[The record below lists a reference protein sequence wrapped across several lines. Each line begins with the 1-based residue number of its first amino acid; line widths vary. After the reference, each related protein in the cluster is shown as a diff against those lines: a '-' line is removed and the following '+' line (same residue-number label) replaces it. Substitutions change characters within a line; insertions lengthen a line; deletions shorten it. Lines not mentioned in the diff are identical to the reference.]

1 MSAQR
6 IEGPG
11 MLGSLSLIRDLIDGP
26 RRAHDEYGTIFKLN
40 VGPAGSNV
48 YFISEPQ
55 WIEQVLLTNRERYI
69 KDRIFQWLRPI
80 FGDGLLVSE
89 GEKWKRNRRMMAP
102 AFHRKRLLRHDVA
115 MVDCAQAA
123 VAGIRDGEVFSLNRA
138 MMSLTLDVALRTLFG
153 AELRDRASIVG
164 DAVDDVLHYADSVV
178 KIPGPIP
185 TWLPFGPSVRLR
197 RGMSALMGVV
207 DELIAERR
215 ASGTKSDDLLGLLL
229 AARDDDDQGL
239 TDREVRDEV
248 VTLLLAGHETTAL
261 LLTYAVMLLCRF
273 PYALEPVLAEL
284 DEVLDGRRPTIA
296 DIRQLP
302 RLTQVINETLRLYPP
317 AGILGRE
324 AVEEDQLGTH
334 QIHVG
339 DQVTVSIWAMHH
351 DARYFVDPWTFNPE
365 RWTKELEASLP
376 RFAYM
381 PFGGGQRVCIGE
393 SFAMIEAHLL
403 LAELL
408 QKLTFTLESD
418 EEPELEL
425 AVTMRPTS
433 DILARVRRRK

>member
-1 MSAQR
+1 MSSDT

-11 MLGSLSLIRDLIDGP
+11 MLGSLSLLRDLVDGP
-26 RRAHDEYGTIFKLN
+26 RRAHDEFGTIFKLN
-40 VGPAGSNV
+40 VGPSGSNV
-48 YFISEPQ
+48 YFISEPE
-55 WIEQVLLTNRERYI
+55 WIEQVLLTHRERYI

-89 GEKWKRNRRMMAP
+89 GDKWKRNRRMMAP
-102 AFHRKRLLRHDVA
+102 AFHRKNLFQHDAA

-123 VAGIRDGEVFSLNRA
+123 VESVRDGEVFALNRW
-138 MMSLTLDVALRTLFG
+138 MMSLALDVALRTLFG
-153 AELRDRASIVG
+153 AELKDRASIVG
-164 DAVDDVLHYADSVV
+164 DAVDDVLSYADCVV
-178 KIPGPIP
+178 KIPGPVP

-197 RGMSALMGVV
+197 RGMSAIFGVV
-207 DELIAERR
+207 DDLIGERR
-215 ASGTKSDDLLGLLL
+215 ASDEKSDDLLGLLL
-229 AARDDDDQGL
+229 AARDDDDRGM
-239 TDREVRDEV
+239 TDVEVRDEV

-261 LLTYAVMLLCRF
+261 LMTYAVMLLCRF
-273 PYALEPVLAEL
+273 PYALEPVLSEL
-284 DEVLDGRRPTIA
+284 DEVLGGRRPTVS

-324 AVEEDQLGTH
+324 AIEEDTLGAH
-334 QIHVG
+334 EIRVG

-351 DARYFVDPWTFNPE
+351 DARFFADPWTFTPE
-365 RWTKELEASLP
+365 RWTKEFEQSLP

-393 SFAMIEAHLL
+393 NFALIEAHLL

-408 QKLTFTLESD
+408 QKLTFSLESA

-425 AVTMRPTS
+425 AVTMRPTE
-433 DILARVRRRK
+433 DVLVRAKRRK